1 MYSVI
6 RTLSCG
12 LVAGASACGATAW
25 AQPKSGEY
33 PVRPIRII
41 VTVAPGAGADAM
53 TRAAGR
59 FISERLGQSVVVD
72 NRPGAG
78 GVIAAELVARA
89 APDGYTLLSLGDT
102 LMLMGATKLVS
113 FDVRKTF
120 DPVVHLT
127 SQPYILLVGLNLPAK
142 NMKELVAY
150 SATQTLSYGSS
161 GIGGMVH
168 IGMERL
174 AKITGGKFLHV
185 PYKGTAPSIVGV
197 IGGEIH
203 MVPGSSISATAAI
216 KTGKVRGLAAMGL
229 TRIAVL
235 PDLPTVAEQGWPGYK
250 LTNRYGLAAP
260 AGTPRVILEVLNRTV
275 SDGMHSPQ
283 MVQRLAAEGAQAGDR
298 KTPDEL
304 KAEFVRDSGEVEQQV
319 RQLNLKL
326 N

>member
-1 MYSVI
+1 MHSVI
-6 RTLSCG
+6 RTFSCWL
-12 LVAGASACGATAW
+12 LVGASGYGATAL

-120 DPVVHLT
+120 DPVAHLT

-161 GIGGMVH
+161 GIGGTVH

-174 AKITGGKFLHV
+174 AKITGGKFMHV

-260 AGTPRVILEVLNRTV
+260 AGTPRAILAALNRTV
-275 SDGMHSPQ
+275 GDGMHSPQ

-304 KAEFVRDSGEVEQQV
+304 KAEFVREFVEVEQQV
-319 RQLNLKL
+319 RQLNLQL

>member
-1 MYSVI
+1 MHSVI
-6 RTLSCG
+6 RTFSCWL
-12 LVAGASACGATAW
+12 LVGASGYGPTAL

-102 LMLMGATKLVS
+102 LMLIGATKLVS

-120 DPVVHLT
+120 DPVAHLT

-161 GIGGMVH
+161 GIGGTVH

-260 AGTPRVILEVLNRTV
+260 AGTPRAILAALNRTV
-275 SDGMHSPQ
+275 GDGMHSPQ

-304 KAEFVRDSGEVEQQV
+304 KAEFVREFVEVEQQV
-319 RQLNLKL
+319 RQLNLQL

>member
-1 MYSVI
+1 MRAVM
-6 RTLSCG
+6 RTLPHW
-12 LVAGASACGATAW
+12 LASAALACCAVAL
-25 AQPKSGEY
+25 AQTKPGDY
-33 PVRPIRII
+33 PVRPIRML
-41 VTVAPGAGADAM
+41 VTVAPGGGADAM

-59 FISERLGQSVVVD
+59 ILSERWGHSVVVD
-72 NRPGAG
+72 NRPGGG
-78 GVIAAELVARA
+78 GVIATELVARA

-102 LMLMGATKLVS
+102 LMLVGATKLVP

-127 SQPYILLVGLNLPAK
+127 VQPYILLVGLNLPAR
-142 NMKELVAY
+142 NMKELLAY

-174 AKITGGKFLHV
+174 ARISGGKFLHV

-229 TRIAVL
+229 TRIATL

-260 AGTPRVILEVLNRTV
+260 AGTPRAILSALNLAV
-275 SDGMHSPQ
+275 SDGMHAPQ
-283 MVQRLAAEGAQAGDR
+283 MVQRLAAEGAQPSER
-298 KTPDEL
+298 KTPEEL
-304 KAEFVRDSGEVEQQV
+304 KAEFAREYVEVEQQV
-319 RQLNLKL
+319 KQLNVQLH
-326 N
+326 